1 MAVKSFQGPRA
12 TVKKEKSTSL
22 LVRDIMT
29 KNIICFT
36 VDQSI
41 HDVMKAFIKH
51 KISGV
56 L

>member
-1 MAVKSFQGPRA
+1 MAVKSFQGPEH
-12 TVKKEKSTSL
+12 KERKSTSL

-41 HDVMKAFIKH
+41 HDVMKALLSTKFL
-51 KISGV
+51 GV